1 MYIIQLNI
9 LQCLE
14 RFKLA
19 LFSYGLYEIDC
30 SSDFLRICLVFL
42 KADEPWRNEIVQN
55 TRVSNDVLQLKKSK
69 HNRRYLHHDSEYLL
83 SMLTMTFK

>member
-1 MYIIQLNI
+1 MFCKKLIANKTS
-9 LQCLE
+9 LE
-14 RFKLA
+14 FV
-19 LFSYGLYEIDC
+19 
-30 SSDFLRICLVFL
+30 LVL
-42 KADEPWRNEIVQN
+42 TKADEPWRIQIVQN